1 MVIEGGCLLL
11 LPAVAVR
18 NSYCFFTDKCIM
30 TFKTLS
36 PLKPLL
42 FVILESSW
50 GLSSPRV
57 WGNILAFV
65 TSPSSPFSLP
75 HSPGWAPGWMALVAV
90 SSCPLGPAALRAP
103 WDTMG
108 GRPTLDS
115 PGGNPEPAAARA
127 RGPPRGPGLEKP
139 GSWGREAG
147 GSCQSEHLRGYR
159 PGALLS
165 SLHACELL
173 VHRCPHGASKN
184 VPSVC
189 WGRKGEDES
198 GSPRP
203 PPPSSTAHEDQQRKQ
218 NEVRARGGTAST
230 EALPRG
236 LVEQGRGGGCLSL
249 F

>member
-75 HSPGWAPGWMALVAV
+75 HSPGWAPGWMASAAV

-108 GRPTLDS
+108 GRPTWTLLGATLSQQLPGQGDRPEGRGWRS
-115 PGGNPEPAAARA
+115 PG
-127 RGPPRGPGLEKP
+127 PRGGKP
-139 GSWGREAG
+139 VGAVN
-147 GSCQSEHLRGYR
+147 QSISVVTGQ
-159 PGALLS
+159 ALCYHHS
-165 SLHACELL
+165 ML
-173 VHRCPHGASKN
+173 VS
-184 VPSVC
+184 
-189 WGRKGEDES
+189 
-198 GSPRP
+198 
-203 PPPSSTAHEDQQRKQ
+203 
-218 NEVRARGGTAST
+218 
-230 EALPRG
+230 
-236 LVEQGRGGGCLSL
+236 